1 MKKLLE
7 TDYVHALQAKASL
20 ELPNLRLFRRNTGL
34 IRVPHGVFRSG
45 IPGQCDLYGI
55 DRKSTHYEIE
65 VKGVRT
71 QFTLE
76 QMTWRDWC
84 RAWGVPWLLL
94 RVGKTELPAQTID
107 RWIGEVRA
115 LIGERSEPAER
126 CEEPRPPPE

>member
-7 TDYVHALQAKASL
+7 TDYVHALQARASA
-20 ELPNLRLFRRNTGL
+20 ELPSLRLFRRNTGL
-34 IRVPHGVFRSG
+34 IRVPHGVFRAG

-55 DRKSTHYEIE
+55 DRQARHYEIE

-84 RAWGVPWLLL
+84 LAWGVPWLLL
-94 RVGKTELPAQTID
+94 RVGKLEAPAETIERWMTEL
-107 RWIGEVRA
+107 RA
-115 LIGERSEPAER
+115 LVGSPLSESATPSPSGER
-126 CEEPRPPPE
+126 